1 MISLGAYIDSFPVP
15 AFITTDDDVIIQ
27 LNSQF
32 TKSIKTVES
41 NHINQIFEYIEMY
54 EEGAFMSAVIE
65 KRQFLFLRQKINDNF
80 LYIGKETA
88 FLQELNQKVIE
99 LKRLNRELDSIINSS
114 YDGIYITDNK
124 GVTLKTNDAIER
136 ITGIPKEYYI
146 GKTVDK
152 LMKRGILKNSVT
164 PKVLKQRR
172 TVSVV
177 QNNYQNKET
186 LITGS
191 PVMNEKGDIEKVITN
206 IRDLSELNNLL
217 DELNAVQKRSDEY
230 ERELKKLKGY
240 SNQGIII
247 ESQTMT
253 ELYEMADRIADFD
266 ATVLILGET
275 GVGKDV
281 LARYIYR
288 SGKRAEKG
296 EFIKVNCGAIPPEL
310 LESELFGYEGGAF
323 TGATKKGKPGM
334 FELADN
340 GVIFLDEIGE
350 LPLKMQVKL
359 LQVIQDG
366 MVQRVGATKS
376 KKVDVRIIAA
386 TNRNLREMIK
396 EGTFR
401 EDLFYRLNVIPFT
414 IPPLRERRDDILAL
428 LQFFLDKINNK
439 YGLDKVLT
447 DELKGFL
454 YDWEWEGNVREM
466 ANLMERLVLTTSSSK
481 ISIEHL
487 PPEYRN
493 DEQDMQINDIIPLN
507 QAAELAEKQVISLA
521 VQRYKS
527 TYQIA
532 EALQTSQPT
541 IVRKMKKYRIEMK

>member
-1 MISLGAYIDSFPVP
+1 MISLGASIDYFPVP
-15 AFITTDDDVIIQ
+15 AFITRDDNVIIK

-32 TKSIKTVES
+32 SKTIKTVG
-41 NHINQIFEYIEMY
+41 NKHINQFFDHIDMY
-54 EEGAFMSAVIE
+54 EEGAFMSAVLE
-65 KRQFLFLRQKINDNF
+65 ERQFLFLRQKINDNF

-99 LKRLNRELDSIINSS
+99 LERLNRELDSIINSS

-206 IRDLSELNNLL
+206 IRDLSELNSLL
-217 DELNAVQKRSDEY
+217 DELNEVQKRSDEY
-230 ERELKKLKGY
+230 ERELKKLKGF
-240 SNQGIII
+240 SDQGIIV

-253 ELYEMADRIADFD
+253 ELYEMAERIADFD

-288 SGKRAEKG
+288 SGLRSEKG

-323 TGATKKGKPGM
+323 TGANKKGKPGM

-340 GVIFLDEIGE
+340 GVIFLDEVGE

-366 MVQRVGATKS
+366 MLQRVGATKS

-428 LQFFLDKINNK
+428 LQFFLDKTNNK
-439 YGLDKVLT
+439 YGLNKVLT
-447 DELKGFL
+447 DELKRFL

-493 DEQDMQINDIIPLN
+493 DEQDMKITDIIPLN

-521 VQRYKS
+521 AQRYKS

-541 IVRKMKKYRIEMK
+541 IVRKMKKYRIEIK